1 MTNQFSNKS
10 GDHPSLHPNCHH
22 QIIFTKF
29 NLRVPY
35 PPPYYHQVWHYE
47 EADIEL
53 IRQEINLLDWKILE
67 NSSVDEVSAF
77 SKTDLNTIQNFILHE
92 ILLVDDKDHTWISNK
107 IKNLINEKNTV
118 SKHFCRNSNNLQ
130 LLNKLE
136 SLQNLL
142 MKSIMVSKGLS
153 SPPIKC

>member
-77 SKTDLNTIQNFILHE
+77 SKTDLNIIQNFILHE
-92 ILLVDDKDHTWISNK
+92 ALLVDDKDHTWLSNK

-118 SKHFCRNSNNLQ
+118 
-130 LLNKLE
+130 
-136 SLQNLL
+136 
-142 MKSIMVSKGLS
+142 
-153 SPPIKC
+153 